1 MGLDVFLQV
10 LRTLEGL
17 ATKVTLV
24 RLQRDVDSDMR
35 GDVVALD
42 DSSAATAPF
51 AGQVEVVGALT
62 ANMAL
67 THMFVES
74 LCSRTLLS
82 TTLPQT
88 RQLLSR
94 ARCHRNGALTLVDG
108 SCGSSSSGCDRGR

>member
-24 RLQRDVDSDMR
+24 RLQRDVDPDMR
-35 GDVVALD
+35 GDVVTLD

-51 AGQVEVVGALT
+51 AGQVEVVGTLT

-67 THMFVES
+67 THMF
-74 LCSRTLLS
+74 LS
-82 TTLPQT
+82 WW
-88 RQLLSR
+88 SI
-94 ARCHRNGALTLVDG
+94 
-108 SCGSSSSGCDRGR
+108 